1 MSIGKLL
8 VLGASGPTEKLIV
21 KRALELGWSVTVYGR
36 RTLPEHAGNADVRTV
51 QGQLDDEENLLPA
64 ISGQDV
70 IISVLGPSIPPNN
83 LDVFVPA
90 YQLILKTI
98 RSLGVKRII
107 ALSTYSVVDPRDKP
121 NFLRW
126 AITTALWA
134 LAHEIWKTVVD
145 IAAFFDAEG
154 GDDIDWTLF
163 RVGYLANGPPMKVIE
178 GYVGDGTVGMY
189 LRRADI
195 AEWTL
200 AQASKDRPSF
210 VHEKP
215 GLSSIKT

>member
-8 VLGASGPTEKLIV
+8 VLGASSPTGKLIL
-21 KRALELGWSVTVYGR
+21 KRALEFGWSVTVYGR
-36 RTLPEHAGNADVRTV
+36 GTLPEHAGNADVRTV
-51 QGQLDDEENLLPA
+51 QGQLDDEENLLAA

-70 IISVLGPSIPPNN
+70 IIS
-83 LDVFVPA
+83 
-90 YQLILKTI
+90 LILKTM

-126 AITTALWA
+126 VITTALWA

-163 RVGYLANGPPMKVIE
+163 RVGYLANGPPM
-178 GYVGDGTVGMY
+178 
-189 LRRADI
+189 
-195 AEWTL
+195 
-200 AQASKDRPSF
+200 
-210 VHEKP
+210 
-215 GLSSIKT
+215 

>member
-8 VLGASGPTEKLIV
+8 VLGASSPTGKLIL
-21 KRALELGWSVTVYGR
+21 KRALEFGWSVTVYGR
-36 RTLPEHAGNADVRTV
+36 GTLPEHAGNADVRTV
-51 QGQLDDEENLLPA
+51 QGQLDDEENLLAA

-70 IISVLGPSIPPNN
+70 IISVLGPSIPLP
-83 LDVFVPA
+83 
-90 YQLILKTI
+90 ISTS
-98 RSLGVKRII
+98 SLGVKRII

-126 AITTALWA
+126 VITTALWA

-163 RVGYLANGPPMKVIE
+163 RVGYLANGPPM
-178 GYVGDGTVGMY
+178 
-189 LRRADI
+189 
-195 AEWTL
+195 
-200 AQASKDRPSF
+200 
-210 VHEKP
+210 
-215 GLSSIKT
+215 